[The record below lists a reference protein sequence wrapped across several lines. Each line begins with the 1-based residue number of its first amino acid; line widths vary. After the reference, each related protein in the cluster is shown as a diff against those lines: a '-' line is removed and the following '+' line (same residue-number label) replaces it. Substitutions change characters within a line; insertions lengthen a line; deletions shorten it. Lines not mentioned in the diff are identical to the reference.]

1 MRRKRLEILL
11 SSLKANP
18 EPKLRFEEYGLDP
31 TSAST
36 VLHVATSMGDI
47 EGRDVIDL
55 GCGTGILSIGAAIIG
70 AKRVVGIDIDDG
82 SVKVAL
88 ENMKSLSVK
97 VEFISGSIEC
107 IGPSFDTTVMNPP
120 FGSWR
125 RGLDLKFLAKA
136 LAISNVVYSI
146 HKASDKGDAFL
157 RRKLMD
163 MGGEMK
169 RLGGIEIRI
178 PRLFE
183 FHKKAKY
190 KVDAAFYRIVRLASL
205 KRDSLPATQLIT

>member
-1 MRRKRLEILL
+1 MRRKRLEIIL

-18 EPKLRFEEYGLDP
+18 EPKLRFEEYSLDP

-36 VLHVATSMGDI
+36 VLHVATSLGDI

-55 GCGTGILSIGAAIIG
+55 GCGTGILSIGAAILG
-70 AKRVVGIDIDDG
+70 AKRVVGIDIDED
-82 SVKVAL
+82 SLKVAL
-88 ENMKSLSVK
+88 ENTKSLSVK
-97 VEFISGSIEC
+97 VEFISGTIEC

-125 RGLDLKFLAKA
+125 RGLDVQFLAKA

-146 HKASDKGDAFL
+146 HKASDKGDSFL
-157 RRKLMD
+157 RKKLED

-169 RLGGIEIRI
+169 RLGELEIRI
-178 PRLFE
+178 PRLFG

-190 KVDAAFYRIVRLASL
+190 EVAAAFYRIVRLASL
-205 KRDSLPATQLIT
+205 RRDSLPATHLIT

>member
-1 MRRKRLEILL
+1 VKRKRLEILL
-11 SSLKANP
+11 SSLKAIP

-36 VLHVATSMGDI
+36 VLHIATSMDDI

-55 GCGTGILSIGAAIIG
+55 GCGTGILSIGAAIMG
-70 AKRVVGIDIDDG
+70 AKRVVGIDIDED

-88 ENMKSLSVK
+88 ENMKSLGVK
-97 VEFISGSIEC
+97 IEFISGSIEC
-107 IGPSFDTTVMNPP
+107 IEPQFDTTVMNPP

-125 RGLDLKFLAKA
+125 RGLDIKFLAKA

-146 HKASDKGDAFL
+146 HKANYKSDAFL
-157 RRKLMD
+157 RRKLED

-178 PRLFE
+178 PRLFR
-183 FHKKAKY
+183 FHKKAQY
-190 KVDAAFYRIVRLASL
+190 KVDAALYRIVRLASL
-205 KRDSLPATQLIT
+205 LRDNLPTAHLTT